1 MLRKHTDAPNA
12 SQGLKAYMALLLG
25 SKLPPVQAKGK
36 RLQAMSR
43 KARLDAYLAE
53 FGEHF
58 VQDESTN
65 DSPKGGEMA
74 NLSKLTKAQLI
85 ELLEGNVEADES
97 EEVAEGGFV
106 KGCTFSYTASATGK
120 ARKHKIVRVGKHK
133 GRNAVWTN
141 TDKRFYVDTLESLT
155 GSVVEIV

>member
-1 MLRKHTDAPNA
+1 
-12 SQGLKAYMALLLG
+12 
-25 SKLPPVQAKGK
+25 
-36 RLQAMSR
+36 
-43 KARLDAYLAE
+43 
-53 FGEHF
+53 
-58 VQDESTN
+58 
-65 DSPKGGEMA
+65 MA

-106 KGCTFSYTASATGK
+106 KGCTFSYTAAATGK

-141 TDKRFYVDTLESLT
+141 TDKRFYVDTLEKLS
-155 GSVVEIV
+155 GDVVEIV